1 MALTTKISVCG
12 DRVVQAMK
20 TLASEQHSHTTLTEL
35 LSAGKTAA
43 GLTPRPKMT
52 CPVLS
57 AGMEEERKALQD
69 QCGRLFTKLMA
80 KNHKANVDE
89 QVKMIKAL
97 EVEVKTAFE
106 GNTIMPA
113 DQKTELLEAWRIE
126 TMTATM
132 SVEWIM
138 VAKQAVK
145 REQSRKRVEYEE
157 NMSDVS
163 PAMM

>member
-1 MALTTKISVCG
+1 
-12 DRVVQAMK
+12 
-20 TLASEQHSHTTLTEL
+20 
-35 LSAGKTAA
+35 
-43 GLTPRPKMT
+43 
-52 CPVLS
+52 
-57 AGMEEERKALQD
+57 MEEERKALQD